1 MLFIT
6 NRALNEGQTPL
17 NNGNPQ
23 VPRAVSFNLS
33 NNQAEQ
39 SVYFCRRNK
48 DNENKYI
55 ENNYTEIGGQAFLT
69 ELKNSNAK
77 EILLYLHGYSNL
89 PEPAIFPR
97 TEELQRLFDLKA
109 PGYMLVVPLI
119 WPCDDDLGQIQDYF
133 DDQIA
138 ADLSGVAFM
147 RLFEKFLAWR
157 ENNSTVYNPCTKRIN
172 ILAHSMGNR
181 VLRATFASIVQYFLP
196 QGMPLVFRNIF
207 MASADIVNEALEL
220 GQEGQY
226 TSPAARNVVVYYAAD
241 DLAMRASKVANVGEI
256 ASRRLGH
263 TGPENMNKVNKNV
276 YALDC
281 DNFNTDYDWPN
292 GHHYF
297 TTDPSGNPGLLF
309 DHMWRC
315 IETGRVPIDRPDART
330 AIL

>member
-17 NNGNPQ
+17 SNGNLQ
-23 VPRAVSFNLS
+23 VPRAVSFDLS

-39 SVYFCRRNK
+39 SVYFCRRHEK
-48 DNENKYI
+48 
-55 ENNYTEIGGQAFLT
+55 NNYTEIGGQAFLT

-77 EILLYLHGYSNL
+77 EIFLYLHGYSNL

-97 TEELQRLFDLKA
+97 TEELQELFDLKS
-109 PGYMLVVPLI
+109 PGYMLVVPII
-119 WPCDDDLGQIQDYF
+119 WPCDNDLGQIQDYF

-157 ENNSTVYNPCTKRIN
+157 ENNSTVDNPCTKRIN

-207 MASADIVNEALEL
+207 MASADIVNEALEE

-226 TSPAARNVVVYYAAD
+226 ISPAARNVVVYYAAD

-263 TGPENMNKVNKNV
+263 TGPENMDKVNKNV

-281 DNFNTDYDWPN
+281 DDFNTDYDRPN

-297 TTDPSGNPGLLF
+297 TRDPSGNPGLLF

-315 IETGRVPIDRPDART
+315 IETGRVPMDRPNL
-330 AIL
+330 ILLFCNM